1 MPIASRRRR
10 ARVSSSHA
18 VISWPAKR
26 TDPVVARSSPASTI
40 SSEVLPDPDGPI
52 SPAAS
57 PTAMSR
63 SIPRRMLTGPAA
75 EGTVSARPR
84 TATSGGAGDGG
95 VASMAAA
102 YGLPGRL
109 RKAVATL
116 PALGLALGLALGV
129 AAVQLAVPAMAGPVR
144 LLVLGDSLT
153 AG

>member
-10 ARVSSSHA
+10 ARASSSHA

-26 TDPVVARSSPASTI
+26 TDPAVARSRPASII
-40 SSEVLPDPDGPI
+40 SSEVLPEPDGPT

-57 PTAMSR
+57 PAAISR

-75 EGTVSARPR
+75 EGTVSMRPR

-102 YGLPGRL
+102 YGLVGRL
-109 RKAVATL
+109 RKAVAIL
-116 PALGLALGLALGV
+116 LALGV
-129 AAVQLAVPAMAGPVR
+129 VAVRLGAPAIAGPVR
-144 LLVLGDSLT
+144 LLVLGDSL
-153 AG
+153 